1 MNIEEAL
8 EYINCFTWSK
18 SKLGLGRTKT
28 LLKMLKDP
36 QKKLKFVHVAGSN
49 GKGSTCAM
57 IESVLREAGYNTGLY
72 PSPYIEDFRESF
84 QSSGQLIT
92 NDELCGLTEAVK
104 ECADSM
110 PDHPTQFEIKT
121 AIAMLYF
128 LKKKCDIVVL
138 ETGLGGELDSTNAID
153 APEAAVITNIGYEHT
168 EYLGN
173 TLRQIAGAKAGIIKS
188 GSPVIS
194 YDNCPEVMET
204 LEAAAAAKGCALYR
218 TSESDIIPL
227 RHDLSGQSFRWN
239 DLEIKMPLLGR
250 HQLKNAAV
258 ALKTLDVLRRKGY
271 SISDEDIRKGFLNVE
286 WHARFEVLNTDP
298 LFILDGGHNG
308 QCARALAEILE
319 DYLPEEKF
327 TVIFGVLSDKDY
339 ASMTD
344 IAGRYGKEF
353 ICVTPDSP
361 RAVNGN
367 DLAEFIRGRGFKAE
381 YSDSITGA
389 VKKCV
394 NSRRKTLAFGSLY
407 MAGDIR
413 REFNRIVKRKENTDV

>member
-138 ETGLGGELDSTNAID
+138 ETGLGGELDSTNVID
-153 APEAAVITNIGYEHT
+153 APEAAVITNIGLEHT

-173 TLRQIAGAKAGIIKS
+173 TLSQIAKAKAGIIKH
-188 GSPVIS
+188 GSPVVS
-194 YDNCPEVMET
+194 YDNAPEVMEV
-204 LEAAAAAKGCALYR
+204 LESTAARRGSVLYK
-218 TSESDIIPL
+218 TSESDIIHL
-227 RHDLSGQSFRWN
+227 RHDLSGQSFRWK
-239 DLEIKMPLLGR
+239 DLKIKMPLLGE

-258 ALKTLDVLRRKGY
+258 ALKTLEVLRTKGY
-271 SISDEDIRKGFLNVE
+271 SISDESIIKGFERVK
-286 WHARFEVLNTDP
+286 WPARFEVLSTEP

-308 QCARALAEILE
+308 QCAQALSGILE
-319 DYLPEEKF
+319 DYLPDERF
-327 TVIFGVLSDKDY
+327 TIIFGVLSDKDY
-339 ASMTD
+339 SAMAESMIKYAD
-344 IAGRYGKEF
+344 SF

-361 RAVNGN
+361 RALDGRK
-367 DLAEFIRGRGFKAE
+367 LAEVLTGKGCRAS
-381 YSDSITGA
+381 YSDNVGHS
-389 VKKCV
+389 V
-394 NSRRKTLAFGSLY
+394 RKALEIGRSTLAFGSLY

-413 REFNRIVKRKENTDV
+413 REFRRINKLQGE